1 MVEAFSAMYAHMQHL
16 NYFLLQKPSVILNIG
31 YSDLALKLS
40 LPYLQVQCKFVSVI
54 QMVDHS
60 VLIFQLYLSMD

>member
-31 YSDLALKLS
+31 YSDLVLTSLKVS
-40 LPYLQVQCKFVSVI
+40 LPYLQIQCEFVS
-54 QMVDHS
+54 DPNG